1 MTSPVH
7 GSAGSHAAGTRTDDA
22 TATSSPRTGA
32 PVLEV
37 EDLRVEFRSRGPVV
51 NAVNGVSYAIAP
63 GETMAILGES
73 GCGKSVSAQAIMGIL
88 DVPPAHITGAI
99 RFEGRDMLQMGAE
112 DQRKIRGPGVSMIF
126 QDALSALNPVY
137 SVGDQ
142 IGEMFRAHRGTSKKE
157 AKDRAVELMDR
168 VRIPAA
174 RQRVDD
180 YPHQFSG
187 GMRQRVMIAMALA
200 LDPKVLIADEPTT
213 ALDVTVQAQVMD
225 LLKDLQRDTGMG
237 LILITHDLG
246 VVNEVADRVAVMYAG
261 KVVETGTIDDVF
273 TRPAHPYTRGLMSSI
288 PVLDGKG
295 QRLNPIVGAPP
306 SLARIPPGCSFHPR
320 CPMARRGDGGRPDC
334 TSDVPPLREVA
345 AGRRA
350 ACHYSEELLHG

>member
-1 MTSPVH
+1 MTTTAPSLH
-7 GSAGSHAAGTRTDDA
+7 ETGSGRE
-22 TATSSPRTGA
+22 

-37 EDLRVEFRSRGPVV
+37 DDLRVEFRTRDSVV
-51 NAVNGVSYAIAP
+51 NAVNGITYSVAP
-63 GETMAILGES
+63 GETLAILGES

-88 DVPPAHITGAI
+88 DTPPAVITGAI
-99 RFEGRDMLQMGAE
+99 RFEGQDMLAMRSE
-112 DQRKIRGPGVSMIF
+112 EQRKIRGPGVSMIF

-137 SVGDQ
+137 SVGFQ
-142 IGEMFRAHRGTSKKE
+142 IGEMFRAHRGTSRKE
-157 AKDRAVELMDR
+157 ARDKAVELMDR

-174 RQRVDD
+174 KSRVDD

-200 LDPKVLIADEPTT
+200 LDPKILIADEPTT

-273 TRPAHPYTRGLMSSI
+273 TRPAHPYTTGLMSSI
-288 PVLDGKG
+288 PSLEQKG
-295 QRLNPIVGAPP
+295 SRLQPIVGSPP
-306 SLARIPPGCSFHPR
+306 SLAAIPSGCSFHPR
-320 CPMARRGDGGRPDC
+320 CPRRRLDVGGGRDC
-334 TSDVPPLREVA
+334 GVDVPPLRPVA
-345 AGRRA
+345 RGREA
-350 ACHYSEELLHG
+350 ACHYSEELLDA

>member
-1 MTSPVH
+1 MSTTPS
-7 GSAGSHAAGTRTDDA
+7 GSHAVGTGTERVG
-22 TATSSPRTGA
+22 TAAPRTGA

-37 EDLRVEFRSRGPVV
+37 DDLHVEFRSRGPVV
-51 NAVNGVSYAIAP
+51 TAVRGVSYSIAP

-88 DVPPAHITGAI
+88 DIPPAHVTGAI
-99 RFEGRDMLQMGAE
+99 RFEGRDMLTMGAE
-112 DQRKIRGPGVSMIF
+112 EQRKIRGPGVSMIF

-137 SVGDQ
+137 TVGDQ
-142 IGEMFRAHRGTSKKE
+142 IGEMFRAHRGTSKKD
-157 AKDRAVELMDR
+157 AKAQAVELMDR

-261 KVVETGTIDDVF
+261 RVVETGTIDDVF

-288 PVLDGKG
+288 PLLEDKG
-295 QRLNPIVGAPP
+295 HRLNPIVGAPP
-306 SLARIPPGCSFHPR
+306 TLSRIPSGCSFHPR
-320 CPMARRGDGGRPDC
+320 CPMARRGPGGGDC
-334 TSDVPPLREVA
+334 VSDVPLLREVA
-345 AGRRA
+345 PGRRA
-350 ACHYSEELLHG
+350 ECHYSEELLHG